1 MSGEKLRETLIPDIF
16 KPVGN
21 AGNETRTGGDR
32 REFPSTSWSLIVGLQ
47 ASTLERRREALEAL
61 CERYWKPV
69 YHFARRAF
77 SKTPEDAKDLA
88 QGFFLDL
95 FQDGAIESYQPK
107 RGSLRAFLKTLLRR
121 FAADVHDMEKARKR
135 GGGRRIVP
143 LDAEDRALKD
153 VVPDERVNSPE
164 AALDWSWRKEVLER
178 AVERVREGCEARGR
192 QEAFRCFEAYDLM
205 GEGRTTYAD
214 VAARLGVSESD
225 VRNHLFA
232 VRERLREE
240 IRAELAQTVT
250 DPEALEREWLD
261 LFGA

>member
-1 MSGEKLRETLIPDIF
+1 
-16 KPVGN
+16 V
-21 AGNETRTGGDR
+21 GNETQTGGER
-32 REFPSTSWSLIVGLQ
+32 RDFPSTRWSLVVGLQ
-47 ASTLERRREALEAL
+47 ASALERRREALEAL
-61 CERYWKPV
+61 CGRYWKPV

-95 FQDGAIESYQPK
+95 VEDGSIQSYQPT
-107 RGSLRAFLKTLLRR
+107 RGSFRAFLKTLLRR

-153 VVPDERVNSPE
+153 VVPDERVDSPE

-178 AVERVREGCEARGR
+178 AVERVREWCEARGR
-192 QEAFRCFEAYDLM
+192 LEAFRCFRAYDLE
-205 GEGRTTYAD
+205 GEGRTTYAE
-214 VAARLGVSESD
+214 VAERLEVSESD

-232 VRERLREE
+232 IRERLRSE

-250 DPEALEREWLD
+250 DAEALEEEWRE
-261 LFGA
+261 LFGG